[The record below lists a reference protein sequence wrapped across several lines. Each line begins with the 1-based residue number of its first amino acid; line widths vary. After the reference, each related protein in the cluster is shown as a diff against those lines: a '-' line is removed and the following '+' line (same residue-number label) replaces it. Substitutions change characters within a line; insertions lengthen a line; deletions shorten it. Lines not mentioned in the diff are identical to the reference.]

1 MSGPRGRRV
10 ERAGA
15 GTGEGAG
22 GPLADLVVCDLS
34 TVLAGPF
41 CTMLLGDLGAQ
52 VIKVEPPEGDGTRA
66 WGPPFVGMPEPGRL
80 YPEGDPRN
88 QPGYAGEAAYYLA
101 VNRNKRG
108 LRLDLKHEA
117 GREVLAR
124 LLARA
129 DVLVENYRVGGLAR
143 LGFPD
148 ERLQGINPRL
158 VHLAISGYG
167 PEGPLAD
174 RPGYDFIIQAMAG
187 LMSLTGQ
194 PDAAGGSPTK
204 VGVAIADLS
213 TGMLGAVAILAA
225 LVGQARAPGQAGD
238 ATGQRIDISLLEAT
252 VSWLA
257 NQAANYLIGGVVPG
271 RLGNE
276 HPNITPYET
285 FRTADGEIAVAVG
298 SERQWRRFCEALD
311 RPGLADDPRFASNAA
326 RLARR
331 GELRPQLEDIFG
343 GADSA
348 SWLARLAAAEVPSG
362 PLNDLAAVF
371 AEPQVLAR
379 GMLQTVTHPTAGT
392 VRLPGVPFKL
402 SATPASVR
410 RAPPLLGE
418 HSEEILTWLGYGDAQ
433 IERLRQAGVI

>member
-1 MSGPRGRRV
+1 M
-10 ERAGA
+10 
-15 GTGEGAG
+15 
-22 GPLADLVVCDLS
+22 VCDLS

-66 WGPPFVGMPEPGRL
+66 WGPPFAGLPEPGRR
-80 YPEGDPRN
+80 YPKGDPRN

-148 ERLQGINPRL
+148 ERLQAINPRL

-167 PEGPLAD
+167 PDGPLAD
-174 RPGYDFIIQAMAG
+174 RPGYDFIIQAVAG

-213 TGMLGAVAILAA
+213 TGMLGAVALLAA
-225 LVGQARAPGQAGD
+225 LVGQARAPGQAGG
-238 ATGQRIDISLLEAT
+238 ATGQRIDISLLEAS

-298 SERQWRRFCEALD
+298 SERQWHRFCEALE

-326 RLARR
+326 RLAHRD
-331 GELRPQLEDIFG
+331 ELRPLLEEIFG
-343 GADSA
+343 GAASA
-348 SWLARLAAAEVPSG
+348 SWLARLAAAGVPSG

-392 VRLPGVPFKL
+392 VRLPGIPFKL

-418 HSEEILTWLGYGDAQ
+418 HSEEILAWLGYGNAQ